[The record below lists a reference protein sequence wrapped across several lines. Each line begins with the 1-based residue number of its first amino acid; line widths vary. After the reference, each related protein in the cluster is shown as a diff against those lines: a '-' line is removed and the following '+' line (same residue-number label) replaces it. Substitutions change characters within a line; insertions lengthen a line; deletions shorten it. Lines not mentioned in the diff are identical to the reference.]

1 MVSVSVFAK
10 QAASLEAA
18 HASVETGMTQPRRL
32 TSHPMMPMRLRRT
45 GARPLNFVGT
55 EICSATSYAVGPSLW
70 CEINLHA
77 TDQDRFVADIRMF
90 FKSENIA
97 DVFTVQEAES
107 IDEAVSLL
115 EAFDPGSHLAVD
127 LPIGNLDVPAIEI
140 ALKAAE
146 LRLRLEEARG
156 QYRDLLGE
164 VLYDLEVA

>member
-18 HASVETGMTQPRRL
+18 HASMEAGMMQPQHRL
-32 TSHPMMPMRLRRT
+32 SRPMMPMRLRRT
-45 GARPLNFVGT
+45 GARPLTFVGT
-55 EICSATSYAVGPSLW
+55 EICSATSHAIGPSLW

-97 DVFTVQEAES
+97 DVFTVHEADS
-107 IDEAVSLL
+107 IDEAVSIL
-115 EAFDPGSHLAVD
+115 EAFDPASHLVVD
-127 LPIGNLDVPAIEI
+127 LAVGNLEVPAIEI

-164 VLYDLEVA
+164 VLYDLEAA